1 MYLSTIIHMQIFFSS
16 HESSKRICNDVPY
29 VQYTILSTII
39 YLEKESPE
47 KTTPPPLS
55 LYIFKFSNQC
65 CSEKD
70 QRSTMFICD
79 WCLQRAGHPLGINN
93 SHWFG
98 DLKTNLFLITILNHR
113 KNIDTLI
120 FVLFFSLSLS
130 VKDKLLT
137 EYLIFSMLFILYAIR
152 RKQLFVTNPK
162 EPNKTIHIHYAHTL
176 RYKYLYLPF

>member
-1 MYLSTIIHMQIFFSS
+1 MNLQREFVMMLPTFNTQSWVLSYILRKNHP
-16 HESSKRICNDVPY
+16 KRLP
-29 VQYTILSTII
+29 
-39 YLEKESPE
+39 
-47 KTTPPPLS
+47 PPPLS
-55 LYIFKFSNQC
+55 IYIFKFSNQC

-79 WCLQRAGHPLGINN
+79 WCLQWAGHSLGINN

-113 KNIDTLI
+113 KNIDTL
-120 FVLFFSLSLS
+120 FLVLFFSLSLS

-137 EYLIFSMLFILYAIR
+137 EYLIFSMLFIIYAIW

-162 EPNKTIHIHYAHTL
+162 EPNKIIHTHYAHTL